1 MVWAFPDSLPSIQ
14 PSIMAFDLCP
24 RLILSLLAPLISNL
38 NWATVGTA
46 VQQTDT
52 MWSRSLKPLLEREC
66 ELLLQ
71 RLEVAPHKVVRR
83 PLPVCLVANERCRSL
98 LHPVRSCPVVTTV
111 EKNAASVARVCA
123 HADFKLTPWI
133 DDDAAE

>member
-1 MVWAFPDSLPSIQ
+1 MRTQFGTNYNCGCCRCSARKPTIPSIV
-14 PSIMAFDLCP
+14 A

-98 LHPVRSCPVVTTV
+98 LHPY
-111 EKNAASVARVCA
+111 EAAQ
-123 HADFKLTPWI
+123 L
-133 DDDAAE
+133 